1 MPSPSTL
8 AQPSPL
14 RLALR
19 VSLLGGAVLDATL
32 ALLLALAVAG
42 LADDGAIVA
51 RFFSAAVSSVATSY
65 PWLAAPAL
73 LARAAVQLS
82 ACYDRRRYDALIAP
96 LGLTLAATALAAF
109 VAPVP
114 GTLAILYLALG
125 AGQLISWR
133 LTRQ

>member
-1 MPSPSTL
+1 MPLSSTL

-14 RLALR
+14 RLVLR
-19 VSLLGGAVLDATL
+19 ASLLGGAVLDAAL

-42 LADDGAIVA
+42 WADDSAIVA

-73 LARAAVQLS
+73 LARAAVQFS

-96 LGLTLAATALAAF
+96 LGLSLAATALAALA
-109 VAPVP
+109 APVP
-114 GTLAILYLALG
+114 GALAVLYLALG

-133 LTRQ
+133 LTRR